1 MPSEVSYTGSHTN
14 TDSFHSIVYSIIPVQ
29 LWGQLFRAFS
39 HPANKNVGINWILV
53 IFGMYIL
60 KYFGIK
66 SLPFKLCLND
76 QYWPWQSHVRRT
88 QIQPLIWLHFGKVP
102 STLQHKV
109 VCCVPATLLAK
120 TNLYSHSFRFN
131 IKANKFNT
139 GPAKGLRTL
148 IFVWGADQIA
158 EAWWKAGKLKNQ
170 GQKAQRYM
178 TEGKK
183 KLLLDYFIIFST
195 QKRALDNFF
204 GKTKHWILR

>member
-1 MPSEVSYTGSHTN
+1 MITQPSGRDRCVFVLDVFAPVCFSWLYFKSLKLVTIPWIYHFNRQTLLFSSKCQVKFPTLVPTQ

-53 IFGMYIL
+53 IFGMYIV

-139 GPAKGLRTL
+139 TRPC
-148 IFVWGADQIA
+148 
-158 EAWWKAGKLKNQ
+158 
-170 GQKAQRYM
+170 
-178 TEGKK
+178 
-183 KLLLDYFIIFST
+183 
-195 QKRALDNFF
+195 
-204 GKTKHWILR
+204 

>member
-53 IFGMYIL
+53 IFGMYIV

-76 QYWPWQSHVRRT
+76 QYWPWQSHVRPT

-102 STLQHKV
+102 STL
-109 VCCVPATLLAK
+109 
-120 TNLYSHSFRFN
+120 
-131 IKANKFNT
+131 
-139 GPAKGLRTL
+139 
-148 IFVWGADQIA
+148 
-158 EAWWKAGKLKNQ
+158 Q

-204 GKTKHWILR
+204 GKTKHRILR